1 MQNEVSQTQEK
12 LIITMKGRIDASNV
26 SEFERSLFE
35 TIDANPGCTPVM
47 EAGELEYIS
56 SAGLR
61 VLMKLRKKAGKPI
74 DVQNVSPAVYEILE
88 TTGFTEL
95 LNVRKR
101 LREISVEG
109 CE

>member
-1 MQNEVSQTQEK
+1 
-12 LIITMKGRIDASNV
+12 
-26 SEFERSLFE
+26 
-35 TIDANPGCTPVM
+35 
-47 EAGELEYIS
+47 
-56 SAGLR
+56 
-61 VLMKLRKKAGKPI
+61 MKLRKKAGKAI

-109 CE
+109 CEQIGAGVSSRVYRIDDDTIVKVFSSRDRTGAY